1 MVLEV
6 LLYKLRPEVQ
16 PDGVDD
22 LMRRARSQLLRI
34 PQVLSVRSGK
44 EIVPFSG
51 WPFVVAL
58 EFDTRAKQAIA
69 HDDPVWL
76 KFTHDTMGPHVLE
89 QVSLHYEL
97 EPGRDVKYS

>member
-6 LLYKLRPEVQ
+6 LLYKLRPEVE
-16 PDGVDD
+16 PDAVDE

-34 PQVLSVRSGK
+34 PQVLSVRAGK
-44 EIVPFSG
+44 EIAPFSE
-51 WPFVVAL
+51 WPFAVAL

-76 KFTHDTMGPHVLE
+76 KFTHDTMGPHVREHL
-89 QVSLHYEL
+89 SLQYEL
-97 EPGRDVKYS
+97 EPGRNVKYS